1 MIGLSPLST
10 GHPLRFQ
17 PKWVRPSTGSYP
29 RFSLPMDSSPG
40 FASAA
45 CDSLAILKARFRC
58 GSFTN
63 LTSPHTATRWLILQ
77 KARRHNARLLRL
89 LVGARFQVL
98 FHSPPGVLFTF
109 PSRYWFAI
117 GHRRV
122 FSLGGWSPRLRT
134 GFHVSGPTRDTLQW
148 SDRFRVRGSHPLRP
162 ALPCRSATDR
172 ICNHSAEGSS
182 ATSVPQPPGGNAC
195 RLHSPGFGLLR
206 FRSPLLAQS
215 RLISLPRG
223 T

>member
-1 MIGLSPLST
+1 MRLTRHLKGSLS
-10 GHPLRFQ
+10 LRL
-17 PKWVRPSTGSYP
+17 VS
-29 RFSLPMDSSPG
+29 
-40 FASAA
+40 
-45 CDSLAILKARFRC
+45 
-58 GSFTN
+58 N

-98 FHSPPGVLFTF
+98 FHSPLGVLFTF

-134 GFHVSGPTRDTLQW
+134 GFHVSGPTREIPTGGAG
-148 SDRFRVRGSHPLRP
+148 FRVRGSHPLRP
-162 ALPCRSATDR
+162 ALPCRSATCR
-172 ICNHSAEGSS
+172 ICNPTQEGSS
-182 ATSVPQPPGGNAC
+182 CTGVPQPPGGNAC
-195 RLHSPGFGLLR
+195 RLHAPGFGLVR